1 MKKYF
6 GFLAIALSVSFASC
20 DKDKID
26 DGGVDPDNGN
36 GTTTEVYGCID
47 ENALN
52 FNSSANMD
60 DGTCEYSVAY
70 LASGDW
76 TISHLEYDT
85 QLDLSLIDASVLDA
99 IYPGLSFIVS
109 SIGAIPV
116 VGEAENAG
124 NYSLSLDNSYIS
136 NLAFTT
142 EPITVLTFEIPGFPI
157 ELPSE
162 GTWGLQN
169 NEEEMVF
176 VDASTGSQQLYSIEN
191 LTQEFALLRGVLII
205 SQEIPSFG
213 LYEFEV
219 EIELTLE
226 K

>member
-6 GFLAIALSVSFASC
+6 SFLAIALSVSFASC

-47 ENALN
+47 ENAMN
-52 FNSSANMD
+52 FDSAANMD
-60 DGTCEYSVAY
+60 NGSCEYSVAY

-76 TISHLEYDT
+76 TISHIEYDT
-85 QLDLSLIDASVLDA
+85 EVDLSAIDASVLDA
-99 IYPGLSFIVS
+99 IFPGLSLLVLTMGPIPIV
-109 SIGAIPV
+109 GASDD
-116 VGEAENAG
+116 AG
-124 NYSLSLDNSYIS
+124 AYSLNMDNSYTS
-136 NLAFTT
+136 NLSFTT
-142 EPITVLTFEIPGFPI
+142 DPLTVLTFEVPGIP
-157 ELPSE
+157 LDLSSD

-169 NEEEMVF
+169 NEEEIVF
-176 VDASTGSQQLYSIEN
+176 VDATTGAQQLYSIEN
-191 LTQEFALLRGVLII
+191 LTQEFALLRGSIII
-205 SQEIPSFG
+205 SQDIPTFG
-213 LYEFEV
+213 VYEFEV